1 MKSVDKKA
9 AVAAYKE
16 RKSVAGIY
24 AVRCAPSGQLWV
36 GQAPNL
42 DTVQNRLW
50 FSLRTG
56 GDPHR
61 DVQQAWTTHGPDSFT
76 FEALERLA
84 DEELPYARQAQL
96 KARLAHWRAALK
108 AGAI

>member
-1 MKSVDKKA
+1 MKSEDKKA
-9 AVAAYKE
+9 AVSAYKE

-24 AVRCAPSGQLWV
+24 VVRCVPSGQLWV
-36 GQAPNL
+36 GQAPNV

-50 FSLRTG
+50 FSLRSG

-61 DVQQAWTTHGPDSFT
+61 DVQRAWTRHGPDSFT
-76 FEALERLA
+76 FETLERLA
-84 DEELPYARQAQL
+84 DEDLPYVRQAQL
-96 KARLAHWRAALK
+96 KARLVHWRTMLE

>member
-9 AVAAYKE
+9 AAAAYKE

-36 GQAPNL
+36 GQAPNV

-61 DVQQAWTTHGPDSFT
+61 DVQLAWTTHGPDSFT

-84 DEELPYARQAQL
+84 DEELPYVRQAQL
-96 KARLAHWRAALK
+96 KARLSHWRAALK

>member
-1 MKSVDKKA
+1 MKSEDKKA
-9 AVAAYKE
+9 AVSAYKE

-24 AVRCAPSGQLWV
+24 VVRCVPSGQLWV
-36 GQAPNL
+36 GQAPNV

-50 FSLRTG
+50 FSLRSG

-61 DVQQAWTTHGPDSFT
+61 DVQRAWTTHGPDSFT
-76 FEALERLA
+76 FETLERLE
-84 DEELPYARQAQL
+84 DEDLPYVRQAQL
-96 KARLAHWRAALK
+96 KARLVHWRTMLE